1 MKVHATKL
9 IGWAMIVPTPQ
20 RPFKNSRLTPR
31 SPDEALAKSG
41 NSPAS
46 IAGTA
51 RYGAAPGL
59 ALPHPGHGGRL
70 REIVAQPRARGN
82 HPARSMAENRAE
94 AVKAE
99 SRFPPGE
106 PRSQDGALAKSGN
119 SPASSAKTT
128 RYGTTLAF
136 RSPPFRRRWALTR
149 NTCAAAR
156 TWGPSGQHSD
166 QSDIRTPAS
175 RAPLANLGGG
185 RVCGAQPKRM
195 DYDCSV

>member
-1 MKVHATKL
+1 MSVRGTTIRLAPVS
-9 IGWAMIVPTPQ
+9 IPMPQ
-20 RPFKNSRLTPR
+20 RPCKDSPLTPR
-31 SPDEALAKSG
+31 SPDGAPAKSG
-41 NSPAS
+41 SGPAS
-46 IAGTA
+46 TA
-51 RYGAAPGL
+51 KTTRDGATLDSASLQPGY
-59 ALPHPGHGGRL
+59 GGRL

-94 AVKAE
+94 AVKGE
-99 SRFPPGE
+99 SRFRPGE
-106 PRSQDGALAKSGN
+106 PRSPDGALAKSGN
-119 SPASSAKTT
+119 TPASTAKTT
-128 RYGTTLAF
+128 RYGTTLGF

-166 QSDIRTPAS
+166 QSDTRTPAS

-185 RVCGAQPKRM
+185 SVCGAQPKRM